1 MSTTTTAAEQPDRP
15 EPTVSRVR
23 LTEEQND
30 SAVLAMLICDDACPV
45 WSMDEI
51 TRTLGRGGDAIDS
64 VDRLA
69 AAGLVHRIDQFVFPT
84 LAARRADELE
94 L

>member
-1 MSTTTTAAEQPDRP
+1 MSTTAPTAEQPDRP
-15 EPTVSRVR
+15 EPRRRPLPS
-23 LTEEQND
+23 EEQRD
-30 SAVLAMLICDDACPV
+30 GAVLAMLICDSSCPV
-45 WSMDEI
+45 WSMEEI
-51 TRTLGRGGDAIDS
+51 MRTLGDRTDAIDA
-64 VDRLA
+64 VNRLA

>member
-1 MSTTTTAAEQPDRP
+1 MSTTTAAEQPDRP
-15 EPTVSRVR
+15 EPARRPHLS
-23 LTEEQND
+23 EEQSD
-30 SAVLAMLICDDACPV
+30 SAVLAMLICDQACPV

-51 TRTLGRGGDAIDS
+51 MRTLGRSGDAIDS
-64 VDRLA
+64 VCRLA

>member
-1 MSTTTTAAEQPDRP
+1 MSPTVPTTEQPEHP
-15 EPTVSRVR
+15 EPRRRPDLS
-23 LTEEQND
+23 EEQND
-30 SAVLAMLICDDACPV
+30 GTVLAMLICDQTCPM
-45 WSMDEI
+45 WSMEEI
-51 TRTLGRGGDAIDS
+51 TRTLGRIDAIDS
-64 VDRLA
+64 VNRLA